1 MPPAWSTIRIRS
13 TPALRSCAPAR
24 TPAIPPPTITTS
36 TSSVTAARSVRDV
49 KGSSRNRAKCSS
61 RVRSR
66 MAARP
71 GTSRLS
77 RSARYLAWTASGSKP
92 DTNVRLATLHYG
104 AAVDLGLQG
113 RAAIVTGASR
123 GIGRHIALG
132 LAAEGCRVLL
142 CARSADALAA
152 VGSELDGAGVAMP
165 VDVTDPAAADA
176 IVTECQRAFGRLDI
190 VMNNAGTAVPKP
202 LAELTASDWQGGLD
216 LNFLAAARLSVAAA
230 RVMRVAR
237 WGRLVHVAS
246 ISGREPD
253 PLFAP
258 YSAAKAALLNLS
270 TALSRAFAADGVL
283 SS

>member
-1 MPPAWSTIRIRS
+1 M
-13 TPALRSCAPAR
+13 
-24 TPAIPPPTITTS
+24 
-36 TSSVTAARSVRDV
+36 
-49 KGSSRNRAKCSS
+49 
-61 RVRSR
+61 
-66 MAARP
+66 
-71 GTSRLS
+71 
-77 RSARYLAWTASGSKP
+77 
-92 DTNVRLATLHYG
+92 
-104 AAVDLGLQG
+104 DLGLQG

-123 GIGRHIALG
+123 GIGRHVALG

-152 VGSELDGAGVAMP
+152 VVAELDGAGVAMA

-176 IVTECQRAFGRLDI
+176 IVAECQRAFGRVDI
-190 VMNNAGTAVPKP
+190 AVNNAGAAVPKP
-202 LAELTASDWQGGLD
+202 LAELTASDWQGGLE

-230 RVMRVAR
+230 RAMRVAR

-283 SS
+283 SSCVVPGVTVTELVEANALASAERTDRSPEEVMERMLAKHGVPAGRFGTPQEIAAAVVFLASEQASWITGATLEVDGGTLRAT